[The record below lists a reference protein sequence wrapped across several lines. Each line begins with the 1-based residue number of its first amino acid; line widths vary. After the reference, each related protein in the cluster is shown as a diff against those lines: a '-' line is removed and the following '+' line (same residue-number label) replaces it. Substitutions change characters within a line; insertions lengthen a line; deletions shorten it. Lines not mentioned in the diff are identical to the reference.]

1 MILTAIHCLCQANL
15 GIYASFCLKNTIYYV
30 DMVEQAVAQVIPNL
44 GGQEAAVA
52 GSQAV
57 VFTATDRKLIEE
69 RGGRIDRNHSFLD
82 VLKDRPLTPEV
93 ENEQTNIKPEID
105 LKELEGRK
113 REHRQMLK
121 HSPLY
126 TVEEKVEI
134 KNELPDNYE
143 ESQPLKPEPETA
155 VLSQNAKIETPRIE
169 EKKVKVKTVVAPE
182 NSKSDNPAQ
191 ALNKLLQ
198 EQEQMHSVK
207 SRVKEYH
214 LKRLLTDNER
224 EFRELSDAIRNE
236 SLAAVKPAGRA
247 WLEAQ
252 LEKITLGAAQ
262 YKLRLLKSLQTMEL
276 DDEHKK
282 AIKWLEK
289 TIAKL
294 SAA

>member
-1 MILTAIHCLCQANL
+1 M
-15 GIYASFCLKNTIYYV
+15 
-30 DMVEQAVAQVIPNL
+30 

-69 RGGRIDRNHSFLD
+69 RGGRIDRSHSFLD

-113 REHRQMLK
+113 RDHRQMLK
-121 HSPLY
+121 HSALY

-134 KNELPDNYE
+134 NGELPDDYE
-143 ESQPLKPEPETA
+143 ESRPLRPEPETP
-155 VLSQNAKIETPRIE
+155 VLSQNAKTGTPTIE
-169 EKKVKVKTVVAPE
+169 EKKVKVKTVVVPE
-182 NSKSDNPAQ
+182 DTKADNPTQ
-191 ALNKLLQ
+191 VLDELNQ
-198 EQEQMHSVK
+198 EQKRMHTVK

-214 LKRLLTDNER
+214 LKRLLTDSER
-224 EFRELSDAIRNE
+224 EFKELSEAIKQE
-236 SLAAVKPAGRA
+236 SLAAVKPAGRV

-252 LEKITLGAAQ
+252 LAKITLGAAQ
-262 YKLRLLKSLQTMEL
+262 YKLKLLRSLQSMEL
-276 DDEHKK
+276 DNQHRKT
-282 AIKWLEK
+282 IKWLEK

-294 SAA
+294 SPA

>member
-1 MILTAIHCLCQANL
+1 
-15 GIYASFCLKNTIYYV
+15 
-30 DMVEQAVAQVIPNL
+30 MVEQVVAQIIPNM

-69 RGGRIDRNHSFLD
+69 RGGRIDRTHSFLD

-93 ENEQTNIKPEID
+93 ENEETGIKPEID
-105 LKELEGRK
+105 LKELEGRQ

-121 HSPLY
+121 HSALY

-143 ESQPLKPEPETA
+143 ESRPLKPEPETP
-155 VLSQNAKIETPRIE
+155 VLSREVKTVPPKQK
-169 EKKVKVKTVVAPE
+169 EKKVIVRTEVVPE
-182 NSKSDNPAQ
+182 NSKSSNPAG
-191 ALNKLLQ
+191 ALDKLLQ
-198 EQEQMHSVK
+198 EQKQMHSVK

-224 EFRELSDAIRNE
+224 EFKELSEAIKLE
-236 SLAAVKPAGRA
+236 SLAAVKSSGRD

-252 LEKITLGAAQ
+252 LEKITFGAAQ
-262 YKLRLLKSLQTMEL
+262 YKLKLLKSLQAMEI
-276 DDEHKK
+276 DDQHRKT
-282 AIKWLEK
+282 IKWLEK
-289 TIAKL
+289 TIAHL
-294 SAA
+294 SQD